1 MGHFSVEIYAPLG
14 SNLNGNQQPLS
25 GPMPAHPFKVI
36 DGHEG
41 GARGYLRAELGLDDL
56 RIARLKALYTE

>member
-1 MGHFSVEIYAPLG
+1 
-14 SNLNGNQQPLS
+14 
-25 GPMPAHPFKVI
+25 MPAHPFKVI